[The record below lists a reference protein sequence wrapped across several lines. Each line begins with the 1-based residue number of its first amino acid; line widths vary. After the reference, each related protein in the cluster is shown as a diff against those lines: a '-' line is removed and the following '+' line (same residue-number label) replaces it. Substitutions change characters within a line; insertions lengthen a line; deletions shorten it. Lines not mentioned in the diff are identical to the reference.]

1 MNIIFLIHLIFLI
14 GILVV
19 PFTNNRRNLEFYSIL
34 IPFIF
39 YHWSINDD
47 TCALTQAEMY
57 FSGKEKEETF
67 MGRVVGPIYKMSD
80 DDVGKL
86 TKTLFFVLWAIV
98 QYRLGHFKGFT
109 RDLSEVKKSLSTKV

>member
-34 IPFIF
+34 
-39 YHWSINDD
+39 INDD

-109 RDLSEVKKSLSTKV
+109 RDLSELKKSLSTKV